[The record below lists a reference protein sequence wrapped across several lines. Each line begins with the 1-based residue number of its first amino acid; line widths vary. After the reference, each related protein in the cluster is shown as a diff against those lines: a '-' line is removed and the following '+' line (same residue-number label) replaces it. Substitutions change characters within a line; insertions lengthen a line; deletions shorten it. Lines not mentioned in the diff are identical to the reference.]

1 MTTRLATCSNGSS
14 CSKWRWPAPPSCP
27 SSFTAA
33 LPITVRTPGATCC
46 ALSEKTGRQ
55 ADSVASSTASPGLPI
70 MLVRRLTWDS
80 WSPSPATSPSPR
92 HKTFATRPAL
102 SRSVACLSRPTALT
116 LHRRPIADSAMNP
129 PSWLK
134 SPARSARFII
144 FPVRKSDSKRPPIST
159 TFSGLQNPTEVLR
172 FPTRWCRAA
181 SLQLRETSRLLL
193 HLNLMAESFDIVS
206 KVDMQEVSN
215 AVLQALKEIHTRYD
229 LKDSKSDIKI
239 EEKEGLVLASADEY
253 KLKAVNDVLQGKLVK
268 RGVSLKALTYGAI
281 EPAAGSTVRQ
291 RVSMQQGIPI
301 EKAREIVKLIKNSKK
316 KVQAAIQG
324 DLVRVSGKDRDTL
337 QEIIALLKQ
346 NDFGIDMQF
355 TNYRSN

>member
-1 MTTRLATCSNGSS
+1 MLGKVGNTSESRRDDTGSYTHS
-14 CSKWRWPAPPSCP
+14 EVAGP
-27 SSFTAA
+27 
-33 LPITVRTPGATCC
+33 LP
-46 ALSEKTGRQ
+46 
-55 ADSVASSTASPGLPI
+55 
-70 MLVRRLTWDS
+70 
-80 WSPSPATSPSPR
+80 
-92 HKTFATRPAL
+92 
-102 SRSVACLSRPTALT
+102 
-116 LHRRPIADSAMNP
+116 
-129 PSWLK
+129 
-134 SPARSARFII
+134 
-144 FPVRKSDSKRPPIST
+144 
-159 TFSGLQNPTEVLR
+159 
-172 FPTRWCRAA
+172 
-181 SLQLRETSRLLL
+181 QLRQTPRLLL

-215 AVLQALKEIHTRYD
+215 AVQQALKEIHTRYD
-229 LKDSKSDIKI
+229 LKDSKSEIKI

-291 RVSMQQGIPI
+291 KVSLQQGIPI